1 VAAGL
6 IFRVSRGADGSPRS
20 QAGIG
25 YAALRIVAAGTR
37 IGFACATSHS
47 HHLQAWL
54 VTRHITAGTIT
65 IALIFMAAGM
75 LVLRTAIPGLRATK
89 LPGQPERAVGHAG
102 FPHVEDHLDA
112 DRPPRR

>member
-1 VAAGL
+1 MAAGL

-102 FPHVEDHLDA
+102 FPPRR
-112 DRPPRR
+112 RPPRR